1 MAMEI
6 KTLDIS
12 NDAEDTTIQ
21 IYQDFGWSLKS
32 SQRVFNRDSHLES
45 EGDSV
50 YSVTKTVDY
59 TKLVFE
65 RDKSMPHYKEI
76 KELEDRFFYLL
87 ENLPDRNSVMPN
99 ETMEAWA
106 TRVRPDIKTNRW
118 GYLLCI
124 LFFGGALIGQVL
136 SMMVFNSMDG
146 FLLSPLVGVGG
157 GIVYCKVFTKI
168 SEASAIK
175 GAVNGKNRKARAKLE
190 ALFNPLHE
198 ASVQRAEYLEVMP
211 RLRKEASALVQ

>member
-106 TRVRPDIKTNRW
+106 TRVRPDIKTNRV
-118 GYLLCI
+118 GYLGCI
-124 LFFGGALIGQVL
+124 PFFVGAFVATVVGLYFDSIPLFFGGVPTGII
-136 SMMVFNSMDG
+136 
-146 FLLSPLVGVGG
+146 G

-175 GAVNGKNRKARAKLE
+175 GAVNGTNSKARAKLE

-198 ASVQRAEYLEVMP
+198 ASVQRVEYLEAMP

>member
-21 IYQDFGWSLKS
+21 LYQDFGWNLKS
-32 SQRVFNRDSHLES
+32 SQRVFNRDSHLEGS
-45 EGDSV
+45 GDSV
-50 YSVTKTVDY
+50 YSVTNTVDF

-65 RDKSMPHYKEI
+65 RDKSMPHYEEI
-76 KELEDRFFYLL
+76 KELEDRFFYML
-87 ENLPDRNSVMPN
+87 ENMPDRNSVMPN

-106 TRVRPDIKTNRW
+106 MRVKPDIKTNRV
-118 GYLLCI
+118 GYLGCL
-124 LFFGGALIGQVL
+124 LFFGGALAATIVGIYL
-136 SMMVFNSMDG
+136 DNI
-146 FLLSPLVGVGG
+146 PLFFGGVPTGIIG

-175 GAVNGKNRKARAKLE
+175 GAVNGTNSKARAKLE
-190 ALFNPLHE
+190 ALFNPLHKK
-198 ASVQRAEYLEVMP
+198 SVQRAEYLEAMP
-211 RLRKEASALVQ
+211 RLRKEAASLIE